1 MSLAQ
6 AGSGMLNLDTNIVL
20 FFVGNSLRRDEQR
33 ALDHDLDWAISDIV
47 LWELAQLERLRRFT
61 LGLDSAEFAEFFAR
75 VRILPITLEIARTS
89 QRLDF
94 ASDPADEIIAA
105 TSVVHRA
112 PLVTRDA
119 RLQKSLVVPLAIR

>member
-1 MSLAQ
+1 M
-6 AGSGMLNLDTNIVL
+6 
-20 FFVGNSLRRDEQR
+20 
-33 ALDHDLDWAISDIV
+33 
-47 LWELAQLERLRRFT
+47 
-61 LGLDSAEFAEFFAR
+61 AEFLNFIQVLPLTVEVAR
-75 VRILPITLEIARTS
+75 AS

-119 RLQKSLVVPLAIR
+119 RMLNSLVVPLAIR

>member
-1 MSLAQ
+1 
-6 AGSGMLNLDTNIVL
+6 MLNLDTNIVL
-20 FFVGNSLRRDEQR
+20 AVLMGGLRADEARVLRKDQE
-33 ALDHDLDWAISDIV
+33 WAASDIV
-47 LWELAQLERLRRFT
+47 LWEVAKLHESGRIWH
-61 LGLDSAEFAEFFAR
+61 GLDDARFAGLFGTM
-75 VRILPITLEIARTS
+75 RILPITLEIARTA